1 MIDPAVW
8 MYLSGQLNKMKLDR
22 RPGAV
27 NKINPNDA
35 PGGNPLG
42 TVGDIVDPSK
52 LLEFGIP
59 YLQKQITDAY
69 NIDELLDLN
78 SNSNAMTAR
87 EVIVR
92 RDLRAITITSE
103 FSEIRETYEELFMN
117 LVEDMYDRGFFDE
130 EIKQIKGEDESKEIR
145 FRLVFNGDFDIMQ
158 RTRKS
163 TRTMSYLQD
172 ISPIVQIVG
181 QDALN
186 ANDWFQMMQDI
197 ETANGVENYLCTED
211 EYNKSVQ
218 GRMQGEQ
225 MMQQLEAMKI
235 AASTQGGN
243 GNVGAGTNLPANA

>member
-1 MIDPAVW
+1 MI
-8 MYLSGQLNKMKLDR
+8 Y
-22 RPGAV
+22 
-27 NKINPNDA
+27 
-35 PGGNPLG
+35 
-42 TVGDIVDPSK
+42 
-52 LLEFGIP
+52 
-59 YLQKQITDAY
+59 
-69 NIDELLDLN
+69 
-78 SNSNAMTAR
+78 
-87 EVIVR
+87 
-92 RDLRAITITSE
+92 AITITSE

-211 EYNKSVQ
+211 EYNKSV
-218 GRMQGEQ
+218 RNRIPEQ
-225 MMQQLEAMKI
+225 LNYEAIKCG
-235 AASTQGGN
+235 STQGARKCRSWN
-243 GNVGAGTNLPANA
+243 KLTCKRVK